1 MPANNSN
8 SVIPTAEFVA
18 AVDCAS
24 LDSGAREQGHDANV
38 RHLATDHL
46 LTNLRGRAISSSFVT
61 ILAQG
66 VQFVLMFVS
75 TVVLARLLSP
85 PDFGLVA
92 MVTTVIGFLRIFN
105 EAGLSTATV
114 QCDTIT
120 HTQVSNLFWTNV
132 VLGGLVTV
140 LLAALSPL
148 IAWFYHE
155 PRVIGITLA
164 LCFTFLLTS
173 SAVQHLALLK
183 RQMQFGKV
191 GVIQIGSAATGVVVG
206 VGMAWA
212 GCGYWS
218 LVGIQLA
225 TPLMA
230 LLLAWSFSR
239 WRPQLPKRDGETRS
253 LLHFGIHLTASSF
266 LWSLARGSDGLL
278 IGRFY
283 GSAPLGLYSRAAALL
298 MRPIEQSLP
307 PLGAVL
313 LPTLARLQS
322 DPIRYR
328 RAVLEIY
335 DIIAV
340 VSFLFT
346 GSLVVLARPLT
357 LLVLGQKWESA
368 APIFA
373 GFTLV
378 ALYYPIGNVA
388 SWLLMSQGR
397 GKDFLMMSSIVS
409 LLTVVFFI
417 IGLPFGPV
425 GVATSYSAFC
435 LLVALPV
442 SYYVAGRQGPVSTR
456 DLWNRFFVHLPVWIV
471 VCVVTY
477 LIHTK
482 VLNLAPWK
490 QLAICVPAALLAGI
504 AFIAAYPPARR
515 AAQNL
520 FQALRELSA

>member
-1 MPANNSN
+1 
-8 SVIPTAEFVA
+8 
-18 AVDCAS
+18 
-24 LDSGAREQGHDANV
+24 
-38 RHLATDHL
+38 
-46 LTNLRGRAISSSFVT
+46 
-61 ILAQG
+61 
-66 VQFVLMFVS
+66 
-75 TVVLARLLSP
+75 
-85 PDFGLVA
+85 
-92 MVTTVIGFLRIFN
+92 
-105 EAGLSTATV
+105 
-114 QCDTIT
+114 
-120 HTQVSNLFWTNV
+120 
-132 VLGGLVTV
+132 
-140 LLAALSPL
+140 
-148 IAWFYHE
+148 
-155 PRVIGITLA
+155 
-164 LCFTFLLTS
+164 
-173 SAVQHLALLK
+173 
-183 RQMQFGKV
+183 
-191 GVIQIGSAATGVVVG
+191 
-206 VGMAWA
+206 
-212 GCGYWS
+212 
-218 LVGIQLA
+218 
-225 TPLMA
+225 
-230 LLLAWSFSR
+230 
-239 WRPQLPKRDGETRS
+239 
-253 LLHFGIHLTASSF
+253 
-266 LWSLARGSDGLL
+266 
-278 IGRFY
+278 
-283 GSAPLGLYSRAAALL
+283 
-298 MRPIEQSLP
+298 
-307 PLGAVL
+307 L